1 MAESTAWLLPLQG
14 AWRAAVGEWE
24 LAHLLEAPVLLD
36 IPITPFYCRQ
46 VVLWENRILPVL
58 DLAAW
63 LAGQPLAPRAQMLAG
78 VFAYQ
83 EPSEAA
89 LSYGIL
95 LLDGVPVRHLVQDE
109 EACALPAE
117 PAGWREVAISCFGD
131 GAGAVPILDL
141 PYIFSDAL
149 LRTKIIEKL

>member
-1 MAESTAWLLPLQG
+1 MTESTAWLLPLQG

-24 LAHLLEAPVLLD
+24 LVHLIERPVLLD
-36 IPITPFYCRQ
+36 IPVTPFYCRQ
-46 VVLWENRILPVL
+46 VVLWENQILPAL

-63 LAGQPLAPRAQMLAG
+63 LTGRLMPREQMLAG

-83 EPSEAA
+83 EQPGGA
-89 LSYGIL
+89 LHYGVL
-95 LLDGVPVRHLVQDE
+95 LLDGVPTRRVVNDE
-109 EACALPAE
+109 EACALPAG

-141 PYIFSDAL
+141 PYIFSGAL
-149 LRTKIIEKL
+149 LSS